1 MVLKEFYTTGDVAQL
16 VNISRA
22 TVSRKFD
29 AGILRGKKNPITG
42 ERLISYESLLS
53 FMMQYDLPLKDL
65 SKKAQKSIILGSS
78 DEQLISIVNQTL
90 SGEEDI
96 KIYTVSSGYD
106 VLIMCSKDPTDLLI
120 IDDEITDISCAEAV
134 KSLKRFDE
142 QKSMKI
148 LCIMK
153 TYNPD
158 KFMEIGADEFLAKD
172 TLEKANLAKTVSLL
186 LRIDKETQ
194 PVRKKFDHDRRS
206 PRISVNI
213 PTKLEV
219 FRVNAP
225 HLSEQGNAR
234 VKDISLGGAY
244 LSQIS
249 LDRGSIPSEAFRFLL
264 RIDKPPLND
273 WQAECKV
280 ARLQA
285 DGDITAGV
293 QFVNISQQN
302 KDKIADMDM

>member
-1 MVLKEFYTTGDVAQL
+1 MVLKEFYTTGEVAQL

-65 SKKAQKSIILGSS
+65 SKKALKSILLCSS

-90 SGEEDI
+90 SEGGI
-96 KIYTVSSGYD
+96 KIETVPSGYD
-106 VLIMCSKDPTDLLI
+106 VLILCSRNPTDLLI
-120 IDDEITDISCAEAV
+120 IDDEIPDISCDKAL

-148 LCIMK
+148 LYIMK
-153 TYNPD
+153 TYDPD

-172 TLEKANLAKTVSLL
+172 TLERDNLARTVSSL
-186 LRIDKETQ
+186 LRIEKETQ
-194 PVRKKFDHDRRS
+194 PVGLRFDHNRRW
-206 PRISVNI
+206 PRIPMNL
-213 PTKLEV
+213 PTQLEV
-219 FRVNAP
+219 YRLNVPYSND
-225 HLSEQGNAR
+225 QGNAR
-234 VKDISLGGAY
+234 VKNISLGGAY
-244 LSQIS
+244 LSRIY
-249 LDRGSIPSEAFRFLL
+249 LEKGNIPSDAFRFLL
-264 RIDKPPLND
+264 KIDKPPLND

-280 ARLQA
+280 ARLQS
-285 DGDITAGV
+285 DGDLTAGV
-293 QFVNISQQN
+293 QFINISQQN
-302 KDKIADMDM
+302 KDKIAAMII